1 MVAEGPQSQQSPLS
15 SSTMDPNANKDIL
28 ATADTDRPVTSF
40 SSSVSMSRLV
50 CHRLRTNWK
59 IILLGQGLSFLL
71 ASAGAAQATL
81 HLSCGLSA
89 PTFTMA
95 LVYLG
100 LSILHLPIL
109 FWRKWRRQRWHVGE
123 DGIQMQALDEIDRDN
138 NVPDEAANDN
148 GSDSSNDIA
157 SNNNNKPLLV
167 WSLWWYLLLA
177 FFDVEANAVTMLAFR
192 YTTLTSVTLF
202 DALAI
207 PAAMVISRCVV
218 FRSSRRYRPLHYFG
232 VLLCMV
238 GVLLNVFQDYKSD
251 ENQNDDEEQQ
261 QEYPHKLLGDLCA
274 ITGGILYGL
283 NDVLTEVTVSKADDT
298 TEYLGMLGV
307 FGFLISF
314 LQSLLLERDDIREF
328 FDSSNSGS
336 FDDDSSNGG
345 DDVNAAMDTMTSSC
359 SLQSGFLL
367 LFAFVVVT
375 ICSYVGG
382 SHFLV
387 LSEAAFFNLSLLTGD
402 LWSVL
407 FSVVAERIVPR
418 PLFFAALVAVLSGVV
433 VYEMAPSPALEKNQQ
448 QYQEQYQHQS
458 QQNNWEVGNNDR
470 NNDDEQETTL
480 EHNDYGNGKDGIMV
494 INNIKDHR

>member
-1 MVAEGPQSQQSPLS
+1 MAEGSRSQSPS
-15 SSTMDPNANKDIL
+15 SSLTMDHNADKDR
-28 ATADTDRPVTSF
+28 ATADATACPEGIPNTDRSVTSS
-40 SSSVSMSRLV
+40 SSSVSMARLALVV
-50 CHRLRTNWK
+50 CHRLRANWK

-109 FWRKWRRQRWHVGE
+109 FWRKRRRQRWHVGE
-123 DGIQMQALDEIDRDN
+123 DGIQMQALDEHDRN
-138 NVPDEAANDN
+138 NISHVNVNAHGPDEAAND
-148 GSDSSNDIA
+148 SDSNNANDTA
-157 SNNNNKPLLV
+157 SNNKPLLV

-218 FRSSRRYRPLHYFG
+218 FRSSRRYRALHYFG

-238 GVLLNVFQDYKSD
+238 GVLLNVFQDFESD
-251 ENQNDDEEQQ
+251 EENENDEEQ

-283 NDVLTEVTVSKADDT
+283 NDVLTEVTVSKAGDT

-314 LQSLLLERDDIREF
+314 LQSLLLEREDIREF
-328 FDSSNSGS
+328 FDSSNTGS
-336 FDDDSSNGG
+336 FDNDSSNGG

-367 LFAFVVVT
+367 LFAFVGVT

-387 LSEAAFFNLSLLTGD
+387 FSEAAFFNLSLLTGD

-433 VYEMAPSPALEKNQQ
+433 VYEMAPSPALEKNQH
-448 QYQEQYQHQS
+448 QYQQQS
-458 QQNNWEVGNNDR
+458 QQHNWEARSNDR
-470 NNDDEQETTL
+470 SNDD
-480 EHNDYGNGKDGIMV
+480 
-494 INNIKDHR
+494 